1 MPDLFVTSDTHFN
14 HAATIFSFKRKDGT
28 PLRDFSS
35 VEEMNETLISRWN
48 SVVKPNSKVYHL
60 GDVAMKEKDLH
71 FLGRLNGHL
80 RLILGNHDSSDMRL
94 YAPYFEAI
102 YSSRLL
108 DRMIFTHIPIHPECL
123 GKSKANCH
131 GHSHWTP
138 ELCFGPRY
146 LNLSV
151 EMTDYYPISL
161 EDIKKKVQLQIGET
175 W

>member
-1 MPDLFVTSDTHFN
+1 MPDLFVTSDTHFG

-28 PLRDFSS
+28 PLRNFSS

-60 GDVAMKEKDLH
+60 GDVAMKESELYH
-71 FLGRLNGHL
+71 LGRLNGHL
-80 RLILGNHDSSDMRL
+80 RLILGNHDTGDYRK
-94 YAPYFEAI
+94 YAQYFEAI

-108 DRMIFTHIPIHPECL
+108 DRMIFTHIPIHPESL
-123 GKSKANCH
+123 GKNKANVH
-131 GHSHWTP
+131 GHVHYMP
-138 ELCFGPRY
+138 ELSYGPRY
-146 LNLSV
+146 LNVSV